1 MHSLR
6 SSAKSVWTMNR
17 FFTHLAVVFLVC
29 NIVAAQTASTPSLS
43 DLVAGEMEA
52 EGVSTAF
59 YDAEGNLKALL
70 YGRHSKVLKNE
81 VVDITDLR
89 IDVYQDG
96 KIDAAIYAPQCLVHF
111 VKRGEETILVA
122 ESDGEVLVE
131 LEGLTIV
138 GRGFRFRSDQN
149 RFEILKDAKVIVEE
163 SARESTEL
171 EL

>member
-1 MHSLR
+1 
-6 SSAKSVWTMNR
+6 MNR

-29 NIVAAQTASTPSLS
+29 NIAAAQTASTPSLS

-52 EGVSTAF
+52 EGTSMVF
-59 YDAEGNLKALL
+59 YDEGSLKALL
-70 YGRHSKVLKNE
+70 FGRHAKVLENE
-81 VVDITDLR
+81 VIDVSDLR

-96 KIDAAIYAPQCLVHF
+96 KIDAAIYAPQCLVHA
-111 VKRGEETILVA
+111 VERGEETILVA

-131 LEGLTIV
+131 FDGLTIV